1 MLIFKH
7 IKKKR
12 FKFNVIVL
20 LYIVTKKQ
28 IKVDNKKIYRVF
40 NSKKK
45 YRQSY
50 CCSLSESYAWAIDC
64 ALTEKGYGYEDT
76 ICNSGNTIESKLVY
90 PKNKK

>member
-1 MLIFKH
+1 
-7 IKKKR
+7 
-12 FKFNVIVL
+12 
-20 LYIVTKKQ
+20 
-28 IKVDNKKIYRVF
+28 VDNKKIYRVF

-50 CCSLSESYAWAIDC
+50 CSSLSESYAWAIDC
-64 ALTEKGYGYEDT
+64 ALTENGYVYEDT